1 MQKFT
6 DASGQVWQINIT
18 TRDIM
23 RVRQETGFDLGHLFD
38 DGLQILATLAD
49 DVVKLVD
56 VIWSAIGSNVPTDR
70 VRFDNSMTGDA
81 IEAGMN
87 CLIEAVIDFFPNPK
101 RREACRAALRK
112 MWEAL
117 EIRTN
122 IGLEKINSFDPTSLL
137 SATDSAAS
145 SASTPQDSRS
155 GN

>member
-6 DASGQVWQINIT
+6 DASGQCWQISIT

-38 DGLQILATLAD
+38 EGLQTLAALAD

-56 VIWSAIGSNVPTDR
+56 VIWSAIGSSVPTDR
-70 VRFDNSMTGDA
+70 VRFENSMTGDA

-101 RREACRAALRK
+101 RRELLREMLRK
-112 MWEAL
+112 TWAEVERQTDEAAAQIHHL
-117 EIRTN
+117 H
-122 IGLEKINSFDPTSLL
+122 PTSLP

-145 SASTPQDSRS
+145 LESIRQE
-155 GN
+155 

>member
-38 DGLQILATLAD
+38 EGLQTLAALAD

-70 VRFDNSMTGDA
+70 VRFENSMTGDA

-101 RREACRAALRK
+101 RRELLREMLRK
-112 MWEAL
+112 TWAEVERQTDEATTQIHHL
-117 EIRTN
+117 Y
-122 IGLEKINSFDPTSLL
+122 PTSSP
-137 SATDSAAS
+137 SATGSAAS
-145 SASTPQDSRS
+145 LESIRQD
-155 GN
+155 